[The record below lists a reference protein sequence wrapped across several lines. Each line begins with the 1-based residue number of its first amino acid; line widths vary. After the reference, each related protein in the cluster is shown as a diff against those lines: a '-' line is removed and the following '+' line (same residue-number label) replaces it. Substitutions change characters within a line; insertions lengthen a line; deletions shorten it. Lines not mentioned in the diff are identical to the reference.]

1 MVSIE
6 DKTKP
11 DMKHMVHDEN
21 ASSAKEEEGS
31 ARDDIAA
38 IDEKLE
44 SRIKYVISI
53 FLTPSGWDLTYWQ
66 ANFWQGGK
74 SMFDFSQY

>member
-11 DMKHMVHDEN
+11 DMKHMEHDEN

-44 SRIKYVISI
+44 SRIKYVMSS
-53 FLTPSGWDLTYWQ
+53 FLPPPWWDLTY
-66 ANFWQGGK
+66 
-74 SMFDFSQY
+74 